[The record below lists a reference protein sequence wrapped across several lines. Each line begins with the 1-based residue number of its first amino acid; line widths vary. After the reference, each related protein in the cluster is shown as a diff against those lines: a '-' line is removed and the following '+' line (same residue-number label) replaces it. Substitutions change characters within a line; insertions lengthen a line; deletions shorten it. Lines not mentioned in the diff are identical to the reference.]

1 MPFVGDGLG
10 STRIRSRSCGAVHG
24 GRTHRIPSP
33 QRSSGYCSRSRE
45 IAKRVL
51 GIVCATTGLRI
62 SEVLGL
68 KWDDIDFA
76 DKSMSVLRSYV
87 DGSIGPC
94 KSETSQQAVL
104 LTKSPWRDCWL
115 ALHLPLQQERDW
127 TFANEALFGTRP
139 MWPG

>member
-1 MPFVGDGLG
+1 VY
-10 STRIRSRSCGAVHG
+10 RWR
-24 GRTHRIPSP
+24 
-33 QRSSGYCSRSRE
+33 
-45 IAKRVL
+45 
-51 GIVCATTGLRI
+51 ATTGLRI

-68 KWDDIDFA
+68 KWEDIDFA

-115 ALHLPLQQERDW
+115 ALHLPLQQERGLD
-127 TFANEALFGTRP
+127 FCQRGALRYTPDVAG
-139 MWPG
+139 